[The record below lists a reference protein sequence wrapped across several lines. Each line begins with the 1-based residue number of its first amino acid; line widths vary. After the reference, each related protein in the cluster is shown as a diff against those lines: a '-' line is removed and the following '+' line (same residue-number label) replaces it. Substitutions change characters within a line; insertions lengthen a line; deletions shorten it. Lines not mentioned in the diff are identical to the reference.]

1 LKHVDIRKAPGP
13 DQICGPTLRH
23 CADQLGEVF
32 HHLFQRSMDCSQIPL
47 IWKTSSIIP
56 VPKMTRPTK
65 LNDFRPV
72 ALTSLIMKIFE
83 KIIKNIMSTVGG
95 NLDPLQFA

>member
-1 LKHVDIRKAPGP
+1 MRESLNSDQDIRISQECVVDLLKHVDIRKAPGP
-13 DQICGPTLRH
+13 DQIYGPTLRH
-23 CADQLGEVF
+23 CADQLGEVL

-47 IWKTSSIIP
+47 IWKTSSIIL

-72 ALTSLIMKIFE
+72 ALTSL
-83 KIIKNIMSTVGG
+83 
-95 NLDPLQFA
+95 